1 MSLFVVSALSL
12 VVVGTLRVTNSPAR
26 QLIIILHL
34 RLSSVSQTPSLHRH
48 WHGLEPIRNI
58 GSEAGLVLR
67 MLVAHSGC
75 LEASTPRLGIVHV
88 DLVAAALISLFYVIR
103 AARIHSDWRPVF
115 RLAHADLAQALRAQK
130 LLLLLLGQLLPLLF

>member
-12 VVVGTLRVTNSPAR
+12 IVVRTLQVTNSPTR

-34 RLSSVSQTPSLHRH
+34 RLSSVSQSPCLHH
-48 WHGLEPIRNI
+48 HGHRLEPIGNV

-67 MLVAHSGC
+67 MLITHSGC
-75 LEASTPRLGIVHV
+75 LEAGAPCLGIVHV
-88 DLVAAALISLFYVIR
+88 DLIAAALISLFLIVG

-115 RLAHADLAQALRAQK
+115 RLAHADL
-130 LLLLLLGQLLPLLF
+130 P